1 MLLVRTLGGLSV
13 ADGDR
18 TLSGALAQPRR
29 LVILALLARA
39 AERGISRERILAMLW
54 PDLPEERSRPNL
66 AQAVY
71 ALRRDLGG
79 DETLIG
85 TSDLRLNPELISADC
100 VRFEAACK
108 AMRWAEA
115 VELYRGPFLDGVTLP
130 GADQFNRWVDT
141 ERDALAHR
149 FANALEKLAHA
160 ATERGEFAEAMQWW
174 RRVAANDP
182 LSGRVALRLMQAQ
195 VAAGDRA
202 GAIRHAQIHAEL
214 MRQELETE
222 PDPDVRDYAER
233 LRAAPEEKQE
243 ARSEKRETRSEK
255 SEAPPPELQRRASDA
270 TGVIPSGAPEG
281 REVEGSADAAE
292 ESRSLDSPSLRSES
306 LGMTPPGSPSRRTWH
321 AGAAALIVVIAVTTI
336 ARRDRPDTLPTI
348 GNTVRVSADAVLE
361 LDPQLSPDG
370 TRIAYAAGA
379 VGSTR
384 LYIKQVNG
392 GTPLAVADTGGVPH
406 RLPQWSPD
414 GTTLWFQGE
423 GGIYRVAA
431 LGGAPRLVVADHPV
445 HGRALSP
452 ALSPDG
458 TRLAWVHDDRVMIR
472 TLVDDRDTAIT
483 GIKQP
488 HSPAWSPDGRRI
500 AVVSDNAAFV
510 LGGLPPALRTSN
522 LGNIASSALW
532 LLDATGA
539 RAPVQVATADQRAL
553 SPTWSPNNNWLLY
566 LSDHEGSRDVYRLP
580 IGDHMQPTGPPQR
593 LTVGLGAHSIA
604 LSRDGHRLAYA
615 TFGFHNNIFAV
626 DVPRAAEVSVRQA
639 AALTRGSQTIEG
651 LAVSPD
657 GRWLA
662 YDSDL
667 SGDQELWRIPTE
679 GGEPERLTE
688 SPADD
693 FLPAWSPDGNTL
705 AFYSFQDG
713 RRRLMTVPS
722 NGGRVRQVVDDGTDD
737 RYPSWSPD
745 GLRLLFSRELNGR
758 YDIFEIARGSDTTW
772 SAARRITTIGGNASR
787 WSPNGM
793 QFLFFRGDPHRLV
806 VSTFASP
813 DSARTLVTGDGS
825 ATDPIPA
832 LAEWDPDGLRIFYK
846 AFDANGEGSLW
857 VVNTDGTG
865 RRRVLR
871 FDDPDRPT
879 SRPEFATDGRRLYF
893 TIGKPEADVWV
904 MELQGEW

>member
-1 MLLVRTLGGLSV
+1 MLLIRTLGGLSV
-13 ADGDR
+13 SDGDR
-18 TLSGALAQPRR
+18 VLGGALAQPRR
-29 LVILALLARA
+29 TAILALLARA
-39 AERGISRERILAMLW
+39 GERGVPRERILSLLW
-54 PDLPEERSRPNL
+54 PDLPEERARPNL
-66 AQAVY
+66 AQAIY

-79 DETLIG
+79 DETILG
-85 TSDLRLNPELISADC
+85 STDVRLNPELVSADC
-100 VRFEAACK
+100 LRFEAASR
-108 AMRWAEA
+108 ASRWEEA
-115 VELYRGPFLDGVTLP
+115 VEWYRGAFLDGFLLA

-141 ERDALAHR
+141 ERSALEHR
-149 FANALEKLAHA
+149 FMAALERLAIA
-160 ATERGEFAEAMQWW
+160 ATERGDHGDAVQLW
-174 RRVAANDP
+174 RRLAGIDP
-182 LSGRVALRLMQAQ
+182 LGGRVAFRLMQAL

-202 GAIRHAQIHAEL
+202 GAIRHAQVHAEL
-214 MRQELETE
+214 LHQELETA
-222 PDPDVRDYAER
+222 PDPDVTGYAER
-233 LRAAPEEKQE
+233 LR
-243 ARSEKRETRSEK
+243 RE
-255 SEAPPPELQRRASDA
+255 PPERVTRDAEQPTAPGYLAPSDLARRASDTVVDGPGVEA
-270 TGVIPSGAPEG
+270 TEPVTGHV
-281 REVEGSADAAE
+281 
-292 ESRSLDSPSLRSES
+292 SPV
-306 LGMTPPGSPSRRTWH
+306 TAVPPYRRH
-321 AGAAALIVVIAVTTI
+321 LHLGAAALLVVMAIVTVV
-336 ARRDRPDTLPTI
+336 RRDRPDTLPTI
-348 GNTVRVSADAVLE
+348 GNTVRVSADAELE

-370 TRIAYAAGA
+370 TRIAYTAGA

-384 LYIKQVNG
+384 LYVKQVNG
-392 GTPLAVADTGGVPH
+392 GTPLAVADTGALPH

-431 LGGAPRLVVADHPV
+431 LGGAPRLVVADHPG

-458 TRLAWVHDDRVMIR
+458 TRLAWVHDDRLMIR
-472 TLVDDRDTAIT
+472 TLADDRDTAIT

-510 LGGLPPALRTSN
+510 LGGAPPALRTSN

-532 LLDATGA
+532 LVDAGGT

-553 SPTWSPNNNWLLY
+553 SPTWSPNSSWLLY
-566 LSDHEGSRDVYRLP
+566 LSDHEGSRDVYRLAISSDMRP
-580 IGDHMQPTGPPQR
+580 SGPPQR

-604 LSRDGHRLAYA
+604 LSRDGTRLAYA
-615 TFGFHNNIFAV
+615 TFGFHNNIFTV
-626 DVPRAAEVSVRQA
+626 DVANGSEVSVRQA
-639 AALTRGSQTIEG
+639 TALTRGSQTIEG

-705 AFYSFQDG
+705 AFYAFQDG

-722 NGGRVRQVVDDGTDD
+722 SGGRVRQVVDDGTDD

-772 SAARRITTIGGNASR
+772 SAARRLTTIGGNASR

-793 QFLFFRGDPHRLV
+793 QFLFFAGEPHRLV
-806 VSTFASP
+806 VAAFANP
-813 DSARTLVTGDGS
+813 DSARTLVTGDGTRS
-825 ATDPIPA
+825 DPIPA

-846 AFDANGEGSLW
+846 AFDASGEGSLW
-857 VVNTDGTG
+857 VVHPDGSD
-865 RRRVLR
+865 RRRVVR

-879 SRPEFATDGRRLYF
+879 SRPEFATDGRRLFF
-893 TIGKPEADVWV
+893 TIGRPEADVWL
-904 MELQGEW
+904 MELNADW